1 MCSHCCTGS
10 RAAARVQ
17 APLIIHSHFLS
28 SWPAAN
34 RPPACQ
40 WTTSWGRNLFKL
52 GISKNMVPPFDI
64 WAGTF
69 DIGVVSFVLA
79 CYWDVIL
86 GVFNPQT
93 PQTISEPHW
102 KSISCFIWKI
112 VRRLIKSMPAPSV
125 TNISYDLNKFYEH
138 TFYCLWRE
146 CLVNIICSQLLDIP
160 AHVHTYIV
168 YVPSSSTVLISTCD
182 SIQSLT
188 RTVSSPWS
196 CLT

>member
-1 MCSHCCTGS
+1 MIYGLVH
-10 RAAARVQ
+10 
-17 APLIIHSHFLS
+17 LILVWCLLCWHAIGVFYLVFSIH
-28 SWPAAN
+28 
-34 RPPACQ
+34 
-40 WTTSWGRNLFKL
+40 KL
-52 GISKNMVPPFDI
+52 G
-64 WAGTF
+64 
-69 DIGVVSFVLA
+69 
-79 CYWDVIL
+79 
-86 GVFNPQT
+86 
-93 PQTISEPHW
+93 TISEPHL

-182 SIQSLT
+182 SIQSLNS
-188 RTVSSPWS
+188 TVSSPWS
-196 CLT
+196 CHSFTTLTTDMTNDQ